1 MAGSSGEVVQA
12 VISEVH
18 PCWGVHWC
26 PGASTEEGSSCS
38 LLGNVPTVLRSLVT
52 HGDTA
57 RSCSPSPGASSCRGR
72 VGLNLPCPDQSP
84 LAFPG
89 QDHLPGVPEP
99 CRTVSWAAGVQVEL
113 GCCTPGLPALTPS
126 SSLNTDR
133 TSGPL
138 EGDVAKGCTQGGKLS
153 IFSGLNQEG
162 LQQCPWLWGV
172 YTHTHVWT
180 CTRSLF
186 KSFIVSIVIRP
197 PNIPCVYIKL
207 SSSNRGFSSNIY
219 YGWIPVIL
227 ILKSFTITICI

>member
-84 LAFPG
+84 LAS
-89 QDHLPGVPEP
+89 LA
-99 CRTVSWAAGVQVEL
+99 RTISQGCQSPAGR
-113 GCCTPGLPALTPS
+113 CPGLQGCRWSWGAAPQGSLHSLLPAASTQTEHLAPW
-126 SSLNTDR
+126 
-133 TSGPL
+133 
-138 EGDVAKGCTQGGKLS
+138 KGMLPRAA
-153 IFSGLNQEG
+153 LREEN
-162 LQQCPWLWGV
+162 
-172 YTHTHVWT
+172 
-180 CTRSLF
+180 
-186 KSFIVSIVIRP
+186 
-197 PNIPCVYIKL
+197 
-207 SSSNRGFSSNIY
+207 
-219 YGWIPVIL
+219 
-227 ILKSFTITICI
+227 